1 MHLVT
6 AVHALD
12 RNQRLPLQA
21 EEAAALAA
29 GLAVAEQ
36 RVQAAVGA
44 REAEM
49 QAQAEA
55 ALRASVLAQAQ
66 QRVQDQVGPPQD
78 SHWHWLGSLLL
89 VQYAQLAMLTVN
101 RGRCPVLPQRTTWSL
116 LVTGLQACTCKAGR
130 VGVLCD

>member
-89 VQYAQLAMLTVN
+89 VQYAQLAMLTVKQGPLPSLTAADN
-101 RGRCPVLPQRTTWSL
+101 MEPSRHGASSLHMQSRQGGRAL
-116 LVTGLQACTCKAGR
+116 
-130 VGVLCD
+130 